1 LKIRNRAILLCGVP
15 TSGKSS
21 WVAQNEDGYTIISS
35 DNIIENY
42 ALNTGSSY
50 NEVFDDYIETAIS
63 LMIDQLYYAVGHN
76 QDVICD
82 QTHLT
87 PKVRKRKLKMIPD
100 HYEKIAVYFEI
111 SKEEMIRRN
120 HNEDRTKTIPDS
132 VLESMHNSYVRPTI
146 EEGFLAVYGGDD
158 FSLVP
163 VDKPAQQRTISV

>member
-1 LKIRNRAILLCGVP
+1 MPKAIILSGVP
-15 TSGKSS
+15 TAGKST
-21 WVAQNEDGYTIISS
+21 WVKNHPGYTIISS

-63 LMIDQLYYAVGHN
+63 LMIDQLYYAAGHN

-82 QTHLT
+82 QTLLT

-111 SKEEMIRRN
+111 SEEEMLKRN
-120 HNEDRTKTIPDS
+120 HNKDRTKVVPQR
-132 VLESMHNSYVRPTI
+132 VLLQMFESYKRPTI
-146 EEGFLAVYGGDD
+146 EEGFCSVYDGQ
-158 FSLVP
+158 FFKCPLE
-163 VDKPAQQRTISV
+163 QHI